1 MLKLVVLS
9 PSEAMLLV
17 CGATTEG
24 TAPSTLADSMGGKK
38 PAVDLSINNNAAAFS
53 Q

>member
-17 CGATTEG
+17 CGAATEG
-24 TAPSTLADSMGGKK
+24 RASSTLADSMGGGLEIK
-38 PAVDLSINNNAAAFS
+38 ACSRAEH
-53 Q
+53 

>member
-17 CGATTEG
+17 CGAPTEG
-24 TAPSTLADSMGGKK
+24 RASSTLADSMGKD
-38 PAVDLSINNNAAAFS
+38 PAVDLSNNNITAAFS

>member
-17 CGATTEG
+17 CGVTTKG
-24 TAPSTLADSMGGKK
+24 RASSTLADSMGKN
-38 PAVDLSINNNAAAFS
+38 PVVDLSINNNTAAF
-53 Q
+53 

>member
-17 CGATTEG
+17 CGAATEG
-24 TAPSTLADSMGGKK
+24 RASSTLADSMEGGSWKY
-38 PAVDLSINNNAAAFS
+38 AQLSRAEH
-53 Q
+53 

>member
-1 MLKLVVLS
+1 MLKGVLLS

-17 CGATTEG
+17 RRATTEG
-24 TAPSTLADSMGGKK
+24 RASSTLADSMGEE
-38 PAVDLSINNNAAAFS
+38 PAVDLSNNNITAAFS